1 MTVRKD
7 AVLYVRPSTN
17 NLHTFTATENSCFFD
32 ICLPNYT
39 QSSHLRKITYFK
51 DVKCGLSGTRPIE
64 ETMRPTTTRLIYDAT
79 APKLPSDF
87 VIKEVDYRGS
97 FV

>member
-1 MTVRKD
+1 MTIKKD
-7 AVLYVRPSTN
+7 SVLYVRPSTN

-39 QSSHLRKITYFK
+39 QTSHLRKITYFK
-51 DVKCGLSGTRPIE
+51 DVSCALSGSASVA
-64 ETMRPTTTRLIYDAT
+64 ETMQPTLTRLVYDAT

-87 VIKEVDYRGS
+87 IIRDIDYRGQ